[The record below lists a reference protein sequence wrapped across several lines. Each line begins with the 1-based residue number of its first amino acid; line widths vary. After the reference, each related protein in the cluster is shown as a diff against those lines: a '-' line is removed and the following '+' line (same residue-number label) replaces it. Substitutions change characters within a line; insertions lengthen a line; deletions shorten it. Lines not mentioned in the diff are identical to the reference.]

1 MTAHAILSA
10 SGSAGWLNCHGKLF
24 MEKPYPNTSSQFAD
38 EGTAA
43 HELAELCL
51 TQGQDAE
58 AFIGRI
64 IKVERGEGVHK
75 TSRQFTVDDDM
86 AGFVQSYVDYVR
98 EQAEGGDLFIEQQV
112 DYTSALFPQGAPKDE
127 NGETIPC
134 FGTSDAV
141 IVKAAEKHI
150 KVIDLKYGRG
160 VAVEAED
167 NTQGQFYGLGTVE
180 MLDLL
185 YEVEDDW
192 TVEITISQPRVSSS
206 PSVWLTTVGD
216 LRKFAVRA
224 QVAANHAMHQY
235 AGKAPPKLTPGEK
248 QCRWCK
254 AKATCPAAAAD
265 VRETVSTAPVTADD
279 FDDLTVERP
288 DDISLLDADDLAS
301 KMAKTGLIE
310 DWIKAVR
317 AEAERRLLAGKP
329 VTGYKLVRG
338 RAGAR
343 AWSDATEAEVILKK
357 SRAGDGNI
365 YKKSIISPT
374 QAEKLADKGTIGPRI
389 WKKLD
394 ELTTRSEGG
403 LSVAPES
410 DRREA
415 VTAHVEPDDFDVVD
429 TGEDLT

>member
-24 MEKPYPNTSSQFAD
+24 MEKPYPNTSSKFAD

-43 HELAELCL
+43 HELAEMCL
-51 TQGQDAE
+51 LQGQDAE

-64 IKVERGEGVHK
+64 ITVERGEGVHK
-75 TSRQFTVDDDM
+75 TSRQFEVDADM
-86 AGFVQSYVDYVR
+86 AGFVQTYVDYVR
-98 EQAEGGDLFIEQQV
+98 EQAEGGDLFVEQQV

-254 AKATCPAAAAD
+254 AKATCPALAAE
-265 VRETVSTAPVTADD
+265 VREAVSGSTTAPED
-279 FDDLTVERP
+279 FDDLTVADKDFIAER
-288 DDISLLDADDLAS
+288 DEDQLAAA
-301 KMAKTGLIE
+301 MAVTGLVE

-343 AWSDATEAEVILKK
+343 AWSDATEVEVILKK
-357 SRAGDGNI
+357 SRAGEDNI

-389 WKKLD
+389 WKKLE

-410 DRREA
+410 DKREA
-415 VTAHVEPDDFDVVD
+415 VTAHVEPEDFDVVD
-429 TGEDLT
+429 TGEDLA